1 MISARN
7 FWDKAAP
14 RYAKMPI
21 RDTESYEYTL
31 ARTRSY
37 LSQADIALEVGCGT
51 GGTARKLAP
60 HLTHITGT
68 DIAPAMIRIARERC
82 GEEGVANAAF
92 EAADIAGS
100 PVGPFDAV
108 LAHNVLHLVPETE
121 AAIGALHN
129 RVRPGGL
136 FISKTPCLG
145 NNGISLKIRLML
157 KVLPLL
163 QMVGKAPAVRFLS
176 VDELET
182 MITQAGF
189 EIVESGSYP
198 ANPPSRYIV
207 ARRIA

>member
-37 LSQADIALEVGCGT
+37 LSQAAIALEVGCGT

-121 AAIGALHN
+121 AACKAINEWLAENESLAPGSEAQRAVGLPGSFVIQGIELRTVAQPFRFYLLERVIGAYEA
-129 RVRPGGL
+129 
-136 FISKTPCLG
+136 LG
-145 NNGISLKIRLML
+145 DIEQQEVLQML
-157 KVLPLL
+157 KLCN
-163 QMVGKAPAVRFLS
+163 MKK
-176 VDELET
+176 
-182 MITQAGF
+182 
-189 EIVESGSYP
+189 
-198 ANPPSRYIV
+198 NC
-207 ARRIA
+207 